1 MKSMT
6 GYGRAKQELHGRTIT
21 AELRAV
27 NHRYLDCTVKAP
39 RQYGFLDDAVKKAAA
54 ARIARGKVEV
64 YIGVETQE
72 GGDIAVTVNHAV
84 AEHYLAALHELADR
98 YGLRDDVSVMSLAK
112 LPDVLGSERIEQDA
126 DEMTRD
132 VLSVFGEACDN
143 FDEMRTREGAKL
155 AEDVRNRASE
165 IERMVGE
172 VEVRSPERVR
182 EYREKLLARM
192 KEVLADTSI
201 DETRIVTEAAIYAD
215 KTAVDEETVRLR
227 SHLQQLDGML
237 NEVKPVGRKLDFLV
251 QEMNR
256 ETNTI
261 GSKAN
266 DVSMA
271 QVVVNIK
278 SEIECRRPATA
289 AWSWTAPTADAPAP
303 CSSWTATM
311 WCSAPCSRRP
321 LRLVLRA
328 RPRKENQKMRKG
340 TLYVFTGPSGAGKGT
355 VLSRLLS
362 EDEKLFFSI
371 SATTRAPR
379 PGEKDGVQYYFLTKE
394 DFEAKIAANAFLEH
408 AKYVDNYYGTL
419 EAPVNEKLEEGCD
432 VILEIE
438 VQGAMQVHEKRP
450 DAVMVFIAPPSFEEL
465 ANRLRGRGTEDEA
478 KVQKRL
484 ETAKGELAQQDKF
497 DYVVVNDTV
506 ERAVEELHG
515 ILAKRR

>member
-64 YIGVETQE
+64 SIGVETQE
-72 GGDIAVTVNHAV
+72 GGEIAVTVNHAV
-84 AEHYLAALHELADR
+84 SEHYPAALHELADR

-126 DEMTRD
+126 EEMIRD
-132 VLSVFGEACDN
+132 VLSVFSEACDS
-143 FDEMRTREGAKL
+143 FEEMRTREGAKL
-155 AEDVRNRASE
+155 AEDVRGRASE

-201 DETRIVTEAAIYAD
+201 DETRIVKEAAIYAD

-271 QVVVNIK
+271 QIVVNIK
-278 SEIECRRPATA
+278 SEIE
-289 AWSWTAPTADAPAP
+289 
-303 CSSWTATM
+303 
-311 WCSAPCSRRP
+311 
-321 LRLVLRA
+321 
-328 RPRKENQKMRKG
+328 
-340 TLYVFTGPSGAGKGT
+340 
-355 VLSRLLS
+355 
-362 EDEKLFFSI
+362 
-371 SATTRAPR
+371 
-379 PGEKDGVQYYFLTKE
+379 
-394 DFEAKIAANAFLEH
+394 KIREQIQN
-408 AKYVDNYYGTL
+408 
-419 EAPVNEKLEEGCD
+419 
-432 VILEIE
+432 IE
-438 VQGAMQVHEKRP
+438 
-450 DAVMVFIAPPSFEEL
+450 
-465 ANRLRGRGTEDEA
+465 
-478 KVQKRL
+478 
-484 ETAKGELAQQDKF
+484 
-497 DYVVVNDTV
+497 
-506 ERAVEELHG
+506 
-515 ILAKRR
+515 